1 MFFSVSS
8 WDMLFPQAVFMVLGT
23 TIISFCMSGKD
34 AMDPEIGVFGKKSWM
49 NMSTGALFATAN
61 LTVMLSNEMNGLAVG
76 WTLSQTNVIVATL
89 GGLFI
94 LKEKKTKKEMAFV
107 IAGMILIAL
116 GGILIG
122 ITKNA

>member
-1 MFFSVSS
+1 MTTCHIVFPKPVFF
-8 WDMLFPQAVFMVLGT
+8 VLRT

-76 WTLSQTNVIVATL
+76 WALWQLNVIVAPL
-89 GGLFI
+89 GGRFI
-94 LKEKKTKKEMAFV
+94 VQEKKTKKEMAFV

>member
-1 MFFSVSS
+1 
-8 WDMLFPQAVFMVLGT
+8 MLFPQAVFMVLGT

-76 WTLSQTNVIVATL
+76 WTLSQMNVIVATL
-89 GGLFI
+89 GACSFSR
-94 LKEKKTKKEMAFV
+94 KRRPRRRWRSSSPA
-107 IAGMILIAL
+107 
-116 GGILIG
+116 
-122 ITKNA
+122 